1 MVVVETIKRYLR
13 EHRRLVVPSF
23 GTFIVKQPGTV
34 LFSELISADD
44 GVLRQ
49 LLTEQGLSEIEAAAK
64 IDRLIFEVRHSLIN
78 EGRCRISGFGH
89 FTRATDGNIR
99 FYADHNAFAPKVEPP
114 LTTTKSSGK
123 SQAAARPVQQRVSKE
138 SGQSEPH
145 PQQKAKREVRKQS
158 SFGGFAIW
166 FAIIVIVAALAAIA
180 YGIYCEMTIPDDID
194 ATMDAKRVE
203 IIKESPNK

>member
-1 MVVVETIKRYLR
+1 MVVVETIKRYLQ

-23 GTFIVKQPGTV
+23 GAFIVKQPGTV

-78 EGRCRISGFGH
+78 EGRCQISDFGH
-89 FTRATDGNIR
+89 FTRTTDGNIR
-99 FYADHNAFAPKVEPP
+99 FYANHNAFIPK
-114 LTTTKSSGK
+114 
-123 SQAAARPVQQRVSKE
+123 
-138 SGQSEPH
+138 SEPQRTLPKSKSTSAIRPSQH
-145 PQQKAKREVRKQS
+145 KEHKVSATKEQPQSKRNTPTRKQS

-166 FAIIVIVAALAAIA
+166 FAIVVIAAALAAIA
-180 YGIYCEMTIPDDID
+180 YGIYCEMTIPDYID
-194 ATMDAKRVE
+194 AEMDAKRVE
-203 IIKESPNK
+203 IIQESPNK